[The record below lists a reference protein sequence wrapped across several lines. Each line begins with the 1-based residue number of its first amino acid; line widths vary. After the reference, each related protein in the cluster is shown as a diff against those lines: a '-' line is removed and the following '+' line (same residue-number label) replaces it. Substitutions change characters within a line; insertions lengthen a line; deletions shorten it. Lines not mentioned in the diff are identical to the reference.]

1 MELATIIQL
10 VSEVGILIICA
21 AVVVWQV
28 ITDKTKQQKH
38 QDSFQE
44 ISESIIKS
52 LKDQNDFML
61 EQIINK
67 VDTGH
72 VISPEED
79 SNISK
84 IERELEIYLAEI
96 LRETGANRAS
106 LFRYHN
112 GGKDYNGRSFL
123 RMSMTNEV
131 VKGGTALI
139 QHQSQNLFRSMF
151 YGLIRSLE
159 DNGYDFIDDIENIK
173 ETDTGFYRYLRDF
186 DIAAKY
192 SVALYG
198 FTGKIIGFINID
210 FANKNDVDL
219 ERIANCLN
227 GKKVKIETLLNL

>member
-1 MELATIIQL
+1 MELATMIQL
-10 VSEVGILIICA
+10 ISEVGILVVCA
-21 AVVVWQV
+21 AVVIWQV
-28 ITDKTKQQKH
+28 INDKIKQQKH
-38 QDSFQE
+38 QDSFNQ
-44 ISESIIKS
+44 IAESIINN
-52 LKDQNDFML
+52 LKTQNDFML

-72 VISPEED
+72 MITPEED

-84 IERELEIYLAEI
+84 IEKELEIYLGEI

-112 GGKDYNGRSFL
+112 GGKDYSGRSFL

-131 VKGGTALI
+131 VKSGTALI

-159 DNGYDFIDDIENIK
+159 ENGYDYIDDIENIK

-192 SVALYG
+192 TVALYN
-198 FTGKIIGFINID
+198 FSGKIIGFINID
-210 FANKNDVDL
+210 FASTQNVDL
-219 ERIANCLN
+219 DRINICLN
-227 GKKVKIETLLNL
+227 AKKVKIETLLNL

>member
-1 MELATIIQL
+1 MELVTIIQL
-10 VSEVGILIICA
+10 ISEVGILIICA
-21 AVVVWQV
+21 AVVIWQV

-52 LKDQNDFML
+52 LKDQNNFML

-72 VISPEED
+72 TISPEED

-84 IERELEIYLAEI
+84 IERELEMYLAEI

-159 DNGYDFIDDIENIK
+159 DNGYDFVDDIENIK

-198 FTGKIIGFINID
+198 FTGKIIGFINVD

-219 ERIANCLN
+219 ERITNCLN

>member
-10 VSEVGILIICA
+10 ISEVGILIICA
-21 AVVVWQV
+21 AVVIWQV

-72 VISPEED
+72 MISPEED

-84 IERELEIYLAEI
+84 IERELEMYLAEI

-159 DNGYDFIDDIENIK
+159 DNGYDFVDDIENIK
-173 ETDTGFYRYLRDF
+173 EADTGFYRYLRDF

-198 FTGKIIGFINID
+198 FTGKIIGFINVD
-210 FANKNDVDL
+210 FANKNDVNL
-219 ERIANCLN
+219 ERITNCLN

>member
-21 AVVVWQV
+21 AVVIWQV

-61 EQIINK
+61 EQIIKK

-72 VISPEED
+72 MISPEED

-84 IERELEIYLAEI
+84 IERELEMYLAEV

-159 DNGYDFIDDIENIK
+159 DNGYDFVDDIENIK

-198 FTGKIIGFINID
+198 FTGKIVGFINID

-219 ERIANCLN
+219 ERITNCLN

>member
-61 EQIINK
+61 EQIIK
-67 VDTGH
+67 RVDTGH
-72 VISPEED
+72 MISPEED

-84 IERELEIYLAEI
+84 IERELEMYLTEV

-159 DNGYDFIDDIENIK
+159 DNGYDFVDDIENIK

-198 FTGKIIGFINID
+198 FTGKIIGFINVD

-219 ERIANCLN
+219 ERITNCLN

>member
-10 VSEVGILIICA
+10 ISEVGILIICA
-21 AVVVWQV
+21 AVVIWQV

-72 VISPEED
+72 MISPEED

-84 IERELEIYLAEI
+84 IERELEMYLAEI

-159 DNGYDFIDDIENIK
+159 DNGYDFVDDIENIK
-173 ETDTGFYRYLRDF
+173 ENDTGFYRYLRDF

-198 FTGKIIGFINID
+198 FTGKIIGFINVD

-219 ERIANCLN
+219 EKITNCLN

>member
-10 VSEVGILIICA
+10 ISEVGILIICA
-21 AVVVWQV
+21 AVVIWQV

-72 VISPEED
+72 MISPEED

-84 IERELEIYLAEI
+84 IERELEMYLSEV

-159 DNGYDFIDDIENIK
+159 DNGYDFVDDIENIK

-198 FTGKIIGFINID
+198 FTGKIIGFINVD

-219 ERIANCLN
+219 ERITNCLN

>member
-10 VSEVGILIICA
+10 ISEVGILIICA
-21 AVVVWQV
+21 AVVIWQV

-72 VISPEED
+72 MISPEED

-84 IERELEIYLAEI
+84 IERELEMSLAEI

-159 DNGYDFIDDIENIK
+159 DNGYDFVDDIENIK

-198 FTGKIIGFINID
+198 FTGKIIGFINVD

-219 ERIANCLN
+219 EKITNCLN